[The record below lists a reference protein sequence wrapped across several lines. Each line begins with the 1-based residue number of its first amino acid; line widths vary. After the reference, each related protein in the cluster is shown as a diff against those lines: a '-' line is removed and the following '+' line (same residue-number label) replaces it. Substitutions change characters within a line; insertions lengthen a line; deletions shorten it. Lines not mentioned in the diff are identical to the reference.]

1 MLIGEVARR
10 SGLSAR
16 MLRHYDAVGLVRPTG
31 RTVGGYREYSPAD
44 VRRLLHVEGLRTLG
58 LSLAQVGRALAD
70 PAFTPSELVADLVR
84 ATEDRLTRDR
94 ELLARL
100 RTVDAAEPGSWD
112 EVLDVVGLLRALA
125 SPAAGRRQQ
134 AALAATADAPLPAEL
149 LARTALAEPDPHVA
163 GALRWAL
170 ARSGDP
176 DGTAAATLA
185 AGLRSADVAVR
196 RRAVAA
202 LAETGTAPEATAA
215 LVDAVEDPDP
225 EVHRRAVLAAGR
237 RGVTATVPAL
247 VALVVAGVD
256 DVAAAEVLASLSD
269 DDPATSERVLGALD
283 GALDGADPAA
293 RIRLAQAL
301 VEQPGSG
308 AREALLRLT
317 RDDDRAVALVA
328 TAFAG
333 RTGRAAPPPRP
344 GRSTRSLGQA
354 PPRARP

>member
-58 LSLAQVGRALAD
+58 LSLAQVGRALED
-70 PAFTPSELVADLVR
+70 PAFAPSELVADLVR
-84 ATEDRLTRDR
+84 VTEERLARDR

-100 RTVDAAEPGSWD
+100 RTVDAAEPGTWT

-125 SPAAGRRQQ
+125 SPAAGHRQR
-134 AALAATADAPLPAEL
+134 AALATDAPLPSEL

-176 DGTAAATLA
+176 DGAVTGALA

-202 LAETGTAPEATAA
+202 LAGTGATPEATAA
-215 LVDAVEDPDP
+215 LVDAVDDPDP
-225 EVHRRAVLAAGR
+225 EVHRRAALAAGR
-237 RGVTATVPAL
+237 RGVTATLPAL

-256 DVAAAEVLASLSD
+256 DVDAAEVLAELSHAGAGTAD
-269 DDPATSERVLGALD
+269 RVLDALA

-301 VEQPGSG
+301 VEQPHPG
-308 AREALLRLT
+308 AREVLLRLT

-328 TAFAG
+328 KAFAD
-333 RTGRAAPPPRP
+333 R
-344 GRSTRSLGQA
+344 QA
-354 PPRARP
+354 

>member
-134 AALAATADAPLPAEL
+134 AALAATAD
-149 LARTALAEPDPHVA
+149 
-163 GALRWAL
+163 
-170 ARSGDP
+170 
-176 DGTAAATLA
+176 
-185 AGLRSADVAVR
+185 
-196 RRAVAA
+196 
-202 LAETGTAPEATAA
+202 
-215 LVDAVEDPDP
+215 
-225 EVHRRAVLAAGR
+225 
-237 RGVTATVPAL
+237 
-247 VALVVAGVD
+247 
-256 DVAAAEVLASLSD
+256 
-269 DDPATSERVLGALD
+269 
-283 GALDGADPAA
+283 
-293 RIRLAQAL
+293 
-301 VEQPGSG
+301 
-308 AREALLRLT
+308 
-317 RDDDRAVALVA
+317 
-328 TAFAG
+328 
-333 RTGRAAPPPRP
+333 
-344 GRSTRSLGQA
+344 
-354 PPRARP
+354 